1 MGLLLL
7 AAFIAVPLVEIA
19 VFIQIGGLIGL
30 WPTLAVVVATAV
42 AGTWLLRL
50 QGIATLN
57 RARQQMDRG
66 AMPTRELFDGLCL
79 VFAGALLLTPGFVTD
94 AVGLLLFV
102 PAVRD
107 ALRRAAASRL
117 ETQTAARVY
126 VNPGV
131 GRAGPR
137 APSGRPD
144 PNRDA
149 AAAPPPHPGQGWGR
163 RSGSTT
169 IDGDFRDVTESP
181 ADQSPGSDDAP
192 GNQTDLGDRTD
203 SGDRTDQGDSTDRGP
218 GGSPKGT
225 PRS

>member
-66 AMPTRELFDGLCL
+66 AMPARELFDGLCL

-117 ETQTAARVY
+117 ETQAAARVY
-126 VNPGV
+126 VNPGF
-131 GRAGPR
+131 GRGGSQESPR
-137 APSGRPD
+137 PTGQPD

-149 AAAPPPHPGQGWGR
+149 GADPPPHPGQGWGR

-169 IDGDFRDVTESP
+169 IDGDFREVTDGQP
-181 ADQSPGSDDAP
+181 DQPPGSDDTP
-192 GNQTDLGDRTD
+192 DDR
-203 SGDRTDQGDSTDRGP
+203 SGKGP
-218 GGSPKGT
+218 AKPPSGETGS
-225 PRS
+225 